1 MCFICKLFSFHK
13 TMAIRTM
20 KSDDNNA
27 PETGNKTSGMIQPQQ
42 MPATPPPTIQ
52 RSFGQSPA
60 ALTIPNTTDPVFVRL
75 TPQPEKDRGVGIGG
89 QVLNSNSTND
99 EEGFTAAYAEDLSP
113 WFKDDKWA
121 TSSWLT
127 RESTPMRASSSSNY
141 ELFVTDNLRWRYLR
155 LETDFRSALN
165 NFYNSPYFDKVVAR
179 RIISLL
185 QSAQTALD
193 QTSCDQM
200 NVQSILDLAE
210 ENIPWIFPPHY
221 VKSYAASLIADL
233 KSQHNMW
240 GVFLENELN
249 RDNQT
254 LGGLRAAINLVNEK
268 TNRKDRDNQ
277 VSNSLQIDRLRMLIN
292 YGLIVLLV
300 MLVGLPLFL
309 YDKSSD
315 VIAKTFL
322 GSSYIAKG
330 WQWISVVCFA
340 AIGAIASFLSGL
352 LQIRSSHVTLGEF
365 RESMIQFKLRPIVGA
380 LIASLAGVLLITKVS
395 GVSVDGVGGFIL
407 IIFICGFS
415 ERYFLNLF
423 KISDDAYAPAA
434 PIQPPSVDIPSDAAP
449 APAQAAEPTAVKPR
463 KAVDNIS
470 DVNTRKL

>member
-1 MCFICKLFSFHK
+1 
-13 TMAIRTM
+13 MAIRTM
-20 KSDDNNA
+20 KSDDNA
-27 PETGNKTSGMIQPQQ
+27 PANGNNTSGLKQPQQ
-42 MPATPPPTIQ
+42 IPATPPPTIQ
-52 RSFGQSPA
+52 RQFEQTPA
-60 ALTIPNTTDPVFVRL
+60 ASTLPSSTDPEFVRQ
-75 TPQPEKDRGVGIGG
+75 TVQPEKDRGIGIGG
-89 QVLNSNSTND
+89 QPLTNESKND

-127 RESTPMRASSSSNY
+127 RESTPLRASSSSNY

-185 QSAQTALD
+185 QSAQVALD

-210 ENIPWIFPPHY
+210 ENIAWIFPPHY
-221 VKSYAASLIADL
+221 VKSYAASMIADL
-233 KSQHNMW
+233 KSQHDMW
-240 GVFLENELN
+240 GIFLENELN

-277 VSNSLQIDRLRMLIN
+277 VSNSLQIDRLRLLIN

-300 MLVGLPLFL
+300 MLLGLPLFL
-309 YDKSSD
+309 NDKSSD
-315 VIAKTFL
+315 VISKTFL

-330 WQWISVVCFA
+330 WQWISVACFA

-352 LQIRSSHVTLGEF
+352 LQIRRSHVTLGEF

-380 LIASLAGVLLITKVS
+380 LIASLAAVLLITKVS
-395 GVSVDGVGGFIL
+395 GVTVDGVGGFLL

-423 KISDDAYAPAA
+423 KISDDAVTLAA
-434 PIQPPSVDIPSDAAP
+434 PIQPPSVDMPSDAAS
-449 APAQAAEPTAVKPR
+449 APAQSAVPAAAKPR
-463 KAVDNIS
+463 KAVDNVS